1 MVRMIAVRLM
11 STIPVLLL
19 VALLSF
25 FMLHLMPG
33 SPAASI
39 LGNRASPERI
49 KDLEQ
54 RLGLDVPIWEQF
66 VEWFSGILSGN
77 FGTSITRG
85 VPVSDLIQDRLV
97 ATMSLA
103 LAGSLVAVGVGLA
116 VGTACAVWRDS
127 ILDRGLSVLVSIGL
141 ALPEFWI
148 GLILLSL
155 FAVEMGWF
163 PVISWTDPRRDV
175 VAWLQGLILPALALG
190 LPGAASIARQ
200 MRDAMIEALD
210 APYVQTLRA
219 LGTTPRTVALRF
231 AMKNAII
238 PVITVI
244 GFYTVMILGGSF
256 VIEKVFSI
264 PGIGALTI
272 DAINDRDMPVVQ
284 AVTLLI
290 ALLVVAVYLVIDLT
304 SAAVNPRWRS
314 K

>member
-1 MVRMIAVRLM
+1 MFHTIAVRIA
-11 STIPVLLL
+11 STAPVLLL
-19 VALLSF
+19 VATLSF

-49 KDLEQ
+49 ADLER
-54 RLGLDVPIWEQF
+54 RLGLDAPIHDQF
-66 VEWFSGILSGN
+66 YDWFSGLFSGDL
-77 FGTSITRG
+77 GTSITRG
-85 VPVSDLIQDRLV
+85 VPVSDLLQDRLV
-97 ATMSLA
+97 ATISLA
-103 LAGSLVAVGVGLA
+103 SAGSLVAIGVGLT
-116 VGTACAVWRDS
+116 VGTVCAVWRDS
-127 ILDRGLSVLVSIGL
+127 ILDRSLSVVVSVGL
-141 ALPEFWI
+141 AVPEFWI

-155 FAVEMGWF
+155 FAVEIGWF
-163 PVISWTDPRRDV
+163 PVISWTDPRRDF
-175 VAWLQGLILPALALG
+175 AGWIQGMILPALALG
-190 LPGAASIARQ
+190 IPGAASIARQ
-200 MRDAMIEALD
+200 MRDAMIDALD

-219 LGTTPRTVALRF
+219 LGTAPRTLALRF

-238 PVITVI
+238 PVMTVI
-244 GFYTVMILGGSF
+244 GFYVVMILGGSF

-290 ALLVVAVYLVIDLT
+290 ALMVVAVYLAIDLT
-304 SAAVNPRWRS
+304 SAALNPRWRS